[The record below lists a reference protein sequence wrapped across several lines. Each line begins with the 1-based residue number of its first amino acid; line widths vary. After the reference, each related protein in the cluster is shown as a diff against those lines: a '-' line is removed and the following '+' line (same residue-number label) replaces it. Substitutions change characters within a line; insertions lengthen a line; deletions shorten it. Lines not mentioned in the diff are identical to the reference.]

1 MTCPTCGRELQAMA
15 APGSIEVRGGVAAD
29 PAKQKMCPKY
39 DQVVLRRRF
48 HSARRQVE
56 LDAVD
61 TVARAESHAIVDS
74 LL

>member
-1 MTCPTCGRELQAMA
+1 MRA
-15 APGSIEVRGGVAAD
+15 GVAVD